1 MPHFTLRRVRA
12 TLDAMKRV
20 TIAYPV
26 FAVRDLAEALD
37 FYRKKLGF
45 HVSWTW
51 GEPMVRAG
59 VAIDDVELQLDQ
71 AGLGAPPGQSVVYC
85 HMTGVES
92 YYDECKK
99 RGVEFQREL
108 GTRPWGA
115 RDFQVVDPSG
125 NRIGFAEVVSGA

>member
-1 MPHFTLRRVRA
+1 
-12 TLDAMKRV
+12 MKRV
-20 TIAYPV
+20 TKVYPV

-45 HVSWTW
+45 HVAWTW
-51 GEPMVRAG
+51 GEPMTRAA
-59 VAIDDVELQLDQ
+59 VALDEVELQLDDS
-71 AGLGAPPGQSVVYC
+71 GVGASPGQSSVYC

-108 GTRPWGA
+108 GPRPWGA

-125 NRIGFAEVVSGA
+125 NRIGFAEVIAHAEA